1 MSFKAYVEEI
11 LQNEVLSVV
20 RQQGYVLETEICTMV
35 CKKIQSSLIHSACNA

>member
-20 RQQGYVLETEICTMV
+20 RQQGAGA
-35 CKKIQSSLIHSACNA
+35 SLFCIE